1 MRNRTCLR
9 GGAGIAATALA
20 AVTLAACG
28 GSGSDSGS
36 AAGSGSGSGSGSK
49 SGGDYTVG
57 VSWSALQTPYF
68 TGLKAGLDKAAKAA
82 GIKLIEVQANNDAN
96 QQLNQ
101 LSQLQSQNV
110 DLMVVNPAD
119 ASTIVGG
126 IKQVAASGIPVVT
139 IDRMVPAAGDS
150 VVTHV
155 GASAE
160 VAGYDEAQA
169 VCKARGKDAKYLGI
183 WGLPG
188 NQTTRDRVAGVKRGA
203 TAKGCNLQL
212 VAEKYEQGET
222 TEAAAN
228 TTADWLQKYGPGQ
241 VDAIITY
248 ADSQAAGALQEL
260 KAQHRTDMGVTGAA
274 NFGPFHDAI
283 CAGNKQALATVD
295 FDVVGQGKTLL
306 DTIQKLRAKQS
317 VPKWVKT
324 NEVVVTPQNR
334 ATC

>member
-1 MRNRTCLR
+1 MNRRVLLR
-9 GGAGIAATALA
+9 GTAGVAVAGLA
-20 AVTLAACG
+20 AAGMTAC
-28 GSGSDSGS
+28 GSDSSS
-36 AAGSGSGSGSGSK
+36 ASS
-49 SGGDYTVG
+49 SGGGNYTVG

-68 TGLKAGLDKAAKAA
+68 AGLKSGLDAAAKKTG
-82 GIKLIEVQANNDAN
+82 GIKLIQVQANNDAN

-110 DLMVVNPAD
+110 DLIVVNPAD

-126 IKQVAASGIPVVT
+126 IKAAAASGIPIVT
-139 IDRMVPAAGDS
+139 LDRMVPAAGNS

-160 VAGYDEAQA
+160 QAGYDEAQE
-169 VCKARGKDAKYLGI
+169 VCKARGKTAKYLGI

-203 TAKGCNLQL
+203 TDKGCNLQL
-212 VAEKYEQGET
+212 VAEKYETGET
-222 TEAAAN
+222 TEAAAT
-228 TTADWLQKYGPGQ
+228 TTAAWLQKYGPGS

-248 ADSQAAGALQEL
+248 ADSQAAGSLQEL
-260 KAQHRTDMGVTGAA
+260 KSQKRTDIVVTGAA

-295 FDVVGQGKTLL
+295 FNVTGQGETLL
-306 DTIQKLRAKQS
+306 ATIEKLRAKQT
-317 VPKWVKT
+317 VPKWVQTK
-324 NEVVVTPQNR
+324 EVVVTPVNR
-334 ATC
+334 ATCTG